1 MSYWYAIVGMAAV
14 TLLTRAAPL
23 LLMRGELPPWL
34 RGYLSAVPVAVF
46 TALALRPL
54 LVSAGPD
61 PRLALG
67 APLLAGLAG
76 AAVAWR
82 TGSVVATIAAGM
94 AVYWLL
100 RLLGLS

>member
-1 MSYWYAIVGMAAV
+1 MTIWLAIAGMAVV
-14 TLLTRAAPL
+14 TLATRALPL
-23 LLMRGELPPWL
+23 LLLRGEPPVWL
-34 RGYLSAVPVAVF
+34 TRWLGGVPVAVF

-67 APLLAGLAG
+67 APLAAGLVG

-82 TGSVVATIAAGM
+82 SGSVVATIAAGM
-94 AVYWLL
+94 LAYWLL
-100 RLLGLS
+100 RLAGL